1 MFKIGIMKLNQTS
14 IESLALQFTENRVN
28 NESLVQQLLN
38 QHAMVSNKLL
48 PEIDMHFWSLAKNNA
63 LMDHS
68 EIEQVYQLFE
78 AYKNQLEDHFYFEEI
93 FVFPALLQEQIE
105 RRQIVLD
112 FVQKHDDFELL
123 MGKMIVEIQEKLTPL
138 RGHMSLRML
147 EIKLTTL
154 VKVMEEHQLLED
166 TLFAEL

>member
-1 MFKIGIMKLNQTS
+1 MKLNHTS
-14 IESLALQFTENRVN
+14 IESLALQFTENRAN

-68 EIEQVYQLFE
+68 EIKQVYQLFE

-112 FVQKHDDFELL
+112 FVQKHEDFELL
-123 MGKMIVEIQEKLTPL
+123 LGKMIVEIQEKLEPL

-147 EIKLTTL
+147 EIKLATL
-154 VKVMEEHQLLED
+154 VEVMEEHQLLED